1 MKKLKIAAV
10 TISILIVLSL
20 FFTGGYFFG
29 QWRTVGRFYE
39 IHPTLARQKLSGDFK
54 LLDEIARII
63 EDQYVEKVS
72 KSKLVE
78 GAIKGMLGSLDDPYT
93 KHFKPKDF
101 EHIEEMTE
109 GRFEGVGM
117 TLDMEDSQ
125 VVVVAPI
132 EGTPA
137 SRAGIKHG
145 DKILEV
151 DGKSTKGLALEKV
164 VSMIKGKSGTKVTL
178 TIGREGQEPFKV
190 TLVREEIN
198 IPNIKAE
205 MKDSDIGY
213 IRLIHTFNSNAGPDV
228 RKTVTKLKSQG
239 AKGIILDLRNNP
251 GGLLEAGVEV
261 AGVFID
267 RGVIVSIK
275 GRKGDKREYKAKGDA
290 FSDIPL
296 VVLVNKG
303 SASASEIVAGAIQ
316 DYGRGVIVGEKTFG
330 KGSVQTII
338 DLSDGSGLIITT
350 ARYYTPK
357 GRSINKTGIA
367 PDVVVTG
374 AEEEL
379 EGPQLEKAK
388 EILHLMIEGKDWKQ
402 AA

>member
-1 MKKLKIAAV
+1 MKKLKIAAIIV
-10 TISILIVLSL
+10 SILVILSL

-29 QWRTVGRFYE
+29 QWRTVGRFYQ
-39 IHPTLARQKLSGDFK
+39 IHPSLVQQKPSGDFK
-54 LLDEIARII
+54 LLDEIARIV
-63 EDQYVEKVS
+63 EDQYVEKIS
-72 KSKLVE
+72 KNKLVE
-78 GAIKGMLGSLDDPYT
+78 GAIKGMLEALNDPYT

-101 EHIEEMTE
+101 KHIEEMTE

-132 EGTPA
+132 EDTPA

-145 DKILEV
+145 DKVLEV
-151 DGKSTKGLALEKV
+151 DGKSTKGMALEEV
-164 VSMIKGKSGTKVTL
+164 VSKIKGKSGTKVTL

-190 TLVREEIN
+190 TLVREAIN
-198 IPNIKAE
+198 IPNITSKMEGA
-205 MKDSDIGY
+205 DIGY
-213 IRLIHTFNSNAGPDV
+213 VRLIHTFNSNAGPDV
-228 RKTVTKLKSQG
+228 RKAVTKLKAQG
-239 AKGIILDLRNNP
+239 AKGIILDLRDNP
-251 GGLLEAGVEV
+251 GGLLESGVEV

-267 RGVIVSIK
+267 KGVIVSLK
-275 GRKGDKREYKAKGDA
+275 GRKGDKKEYKAKGDA
-290 FSDIPL
+290 FTDIPL

-303 SASASEIVAGAIQ
+303 SASASEIVAGALQ

-330 KGSVQTII
+330 KGSVQTIL

-374 AEEEL
+374 GEEEL

-388 EILHLMIEGKDWKQ
+388 EILHLMIEGKDWRL

>member
-1 MKKLKIAAV
+1 MRKLKIAAV
-10 TISILIVLSL
+10 IISILILLSL
-20 FFTGGYFFG
+20 FSAGGYFLG
-29 QWRTVGRFYE
+29 QRGAISRFYQ
-39 IHPTLARQKLSGDFK
+39 IHPSLVPGKAATDFK
-54 LLDEIARII
+54 ILNEIAQII
-63 EDQYVEKVS
+63 QDQYVEKIS

-78 GAIKGMLGSLDDPYT
+78 GAIKGMLEALNDPYT
-93 KHFKPKDF
+93 KHFKAKDF
-101 EHIEEMTE
+101 KHIEEMTE

-117 TLDMEDSQ
+117 TLDLEDSQ

-132 EGTPA
+132 ENTPA
-137 SRAGIKHG
+137 ERAGIKHG

-151 DGKSTKGLALEKV
+151 DGKSTKGLALETV
-164 VSMIKGKSGTKVTL
+164 VSRIKGRSGTKVTL

-198 IPNIKAE
+198 IPNITSKME
-205 MKDSDIGY
+205 GPDIGY
-213 IRLIHTFNSNAGPDV
+213 VRLIHTFNSNAGPDV
-228 RKTVTKLKSQG
+228 RKAVTKLKSQG
-239 AKGIILDLRNNP
+239 AKGIILDLRDNP

-275 GRKGDKREYKAKGDA
+275 GRKGDKREYKARGDA
-290 FSDIPL
+290 FADIPL

-303 SASASEIVAGAIQ
+303 SASASEIVAGALQ
-316 DYGRGVIVGEKTFG
+316 DYSRGVIVGEKTFG

-388 EILHLMIEGKDWKQ
+388 QILHLLIEGKDWRL